1 MERDKEI
8 VQSAPSICLLI
19 KKSFTMILVIDLMII
34 LLTSVK
40 KTYIKT
46 IPVSDIT
53 YMTTVKKTIPIVN
66 CLHNYI
72 FINKLIL
79 YVRSY
84 THQLASIHFQFL
96 LSSLTW

>member
-19 KKSFTMILVIDLMII
+19 KKSFTMII